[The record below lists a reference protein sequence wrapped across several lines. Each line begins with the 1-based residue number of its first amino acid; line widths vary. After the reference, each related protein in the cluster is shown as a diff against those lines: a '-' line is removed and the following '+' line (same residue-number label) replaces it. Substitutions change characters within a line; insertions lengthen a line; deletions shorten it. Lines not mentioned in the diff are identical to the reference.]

1 MTRRPAI
8 LFIDDDR
15 DALDFY
21 AASFG
26 KCGFDIRLAQESSD
40 GLRQVCRGEIDL
52 VVTDLRMPW
61 ADGELLI
68 QVIRE
73 HNKLLPIIIVSGF
86 VTFEQVQDGMKDV
99 FRILQKPVHMP
110 TLLDIIEDAL
120 EIYLGQRAI
129 PPFQRT
135 SPWMIGRVSTHLSDL
150 ASAESP

>member
-1 MTRRPAI
+1 MSRRPAI

-15 DALDFY
+15 DVLDFY

-40 GLRQVCRGEIDL
+40 GLCQVLRDEIDL

-73 HNKLLPIIIVSGF
+73 HNKTLPIIVVSGF
-86 VTFEQVQDGMKDV
+86 VTFEQTQGGMKDV
-99 FRILQKPVHMP
+99 FRIFQKPVHMA
-110 TLLDIIEDAL
+110 TLEDIIEDAL
-120 EIYLGQRAI
+120 EIYLSQRRDAVI
-129 PPFQRT
+129 PACILEDERLNAR
-135 SPWMIGRVSTHLSDL
+135 SPLGLGGY
-150 ASAESP
+150 